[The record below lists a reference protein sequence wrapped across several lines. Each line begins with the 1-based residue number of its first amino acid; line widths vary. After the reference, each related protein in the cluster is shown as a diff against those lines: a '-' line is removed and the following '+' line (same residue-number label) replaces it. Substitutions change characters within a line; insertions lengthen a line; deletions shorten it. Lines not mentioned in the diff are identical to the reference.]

1 MEHNSSSKV
10 YIFPP
15 FPMAWCTD
23 NHLPPGVA
31 YQLTED
37 DPLVDTQQCTL
48 DAALMKQLG
57 ANTIRVY
64 HVDSSAD
71 HTGCMNVFAQ
81 AGIYLFVD
89 MDTFPTYIR
98 EVKAPCNGTTIASIT
113 DGDIGRSVILDTEQI
128 AVIP

>member
-1 MEHNSSSKV
+1 MMGLNSSSKV
-10 YIFPP
+10 SIFSPSH
-15 FPMAWCTD
+15 MARCTD
-23 NHLPPGVA
+23 NYLPPGVA

-81 AGIYLFVD
+81 ADIYLFVD
-89 MDTFPTYIR
+89 MDTVSTYIR
-98 EVKAPCNGTTIASIT
+98 EVNATTIESQLLA
-113 DGDIGRSVILDTEQI
+113 
-128 AVIP
+128 

>member
-1 MEHNSSSKV
+1 
-10 YIFPP
+10 
-15 FPMAWCTD
+15 
-23 NHLPPGVA
+23 
-31 YQLTED
+31 
-37 DPLVDTQQCTL
+37 
-48 DAALMKQLG
+48 
-57 ANTIRVY
+57 
-64 HVDSSAD
+64 
-71 HTGCMNVFAQ
+71 MNVFAQ